1 MSTKTFVEDREPVRS
16 VRPMPHADPEDFL
29 EQELARIF
37 IAASMAEARS
47 AEAALDARGIRYVVQ
62 AEPLTRTLFGLPR
75 HLAVFYVAAG
85 EADTCAALLVAS
97 GLEEGV
103 VKE

>member
-1 MSTKTFVEDREPVRS
+1 
-16 VRPMPHADPEDFL
+16 MPHADPQDFG

-37 IAASMAEARS
+37 IALTMAEARA
-47 AEAALDARGIRYVVQ
+47 AEAALDARGIQYVVQ

-75 HLAVFYVAAG
+75 HLAVFYVVAD
-85 EADTCAALLVAS
+85 EADTCAAILVAS
-97 GLEEGV
+97 GLEQGV

>member
-1 MSTKTFVEDREPVRS
+1 
-16 VRPMPHADPEDFL
+16 MPPADLEDFG

-37 IAASMAEARS
+37 IALTMAEARS
-47 AEAALDARGIRYVVQ
+47 AEAALDARGVRYTVQ
-62 AEPLTRTLFGLPR
+62 AEPLGRTLFGQPR
-75 HLAVFYVAAG
+75 HLAVFYVAAD

-97 GLEEGV
+97 GLEAGV

>member
-1 MSTKTFVEDREPVRS
+1 V
-16 VRPMPHADPEDFL
+16 PHADPQDFG

-37 IAASMAEARS
+37 IALTMAEARA

-75 HLAVFYVAAG
+75 HLAVFYVVADD
-85 EADTCAALLVAS
+85 ADTCATLLVAS
-97 GLEEGV
+97 GLEQGV
-103 VKE
+103 VQE